1 MTVCAGCIPHEF
13 QCNDTVCI
21 ELIKRC
27 DLKDDCEG
35 GNDEIGCGKA
45 GGRGQWA
52 WPVGVVCGRGQW
64 KDVWAL
70 PAMRRGSA
78 TNGETGGRG

>member
-52 WPVGVVCGRGQW
+52 WSVDVVCGRGL
-64 KDVWAL
+64 WAWSVEGRVGT
-70 PAMRRGSA
+70 AG
-78 TNGETGGRG
+78 GEAGERH